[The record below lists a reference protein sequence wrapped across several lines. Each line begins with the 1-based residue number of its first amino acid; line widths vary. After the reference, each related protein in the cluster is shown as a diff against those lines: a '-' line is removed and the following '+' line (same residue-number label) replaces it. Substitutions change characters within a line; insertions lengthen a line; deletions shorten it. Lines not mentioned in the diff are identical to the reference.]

1 MQRSMYARRRSSLEE
16 EQLIIDKLFAA
27 IVLKKFKLA
36 RILAEGGANVSA
48 KLSSGVTTLM
58 AACDAVTGDCHLEKK
73 YGLIKCLIK
82 NGAKVNE
89 CDMFQRTALH
99 YACINGNKETIQ
111 ILEEHGADTFALD
124 INGKTPYFYL
134 DYNSNIQKTHVPIR
148 RDSIATNSIENFFPS
163 LHRWDSRDFLN
174 SL

>member
-1 MQRSMYARRRSSLEE
+1 MEISPYTRRRSSLEE

-36 RILAEGGANVSA
+36 RILAEGANVSA

-58 AACDAVTGDCHLEKK
+58 AACDAVTSDCHLEKK

-82 NGAKVNE
+82 NGAKVNAN
-89 CDMFQRTALH
+89 DIYKRTALH
-99 YACINGNKETIQ
+99 YACINGCKETIK
-111 ILEEHGADTFALD
+111 ILEQHGADTFALD

-134 DYNSNIQKTHVPIR
+134 DYNSKNQKKHVLVR

-163 LHRWDSRDFLN
+163 LLRWDSRDFLD